1 MCAMAEIVSPKEGG
15 SSRRAAG
22 LDGADRVSVIQP
34 PSLEGNWDGVAV
46 LERRLAR
53 REMEMGILEELAEQR
68 LMKSD
73 FAGFR
78 HLGERVWKVKMHNF
92 RVMIAVL
99 RIQMGGVA

>member
-1 MCAMAEIVSPKEGG
+1 MCVTTEMLKTMGG
-15 SSRRAAG
+15 FPRRVRG
-22 LDGADRVSVIQP
+22 LDGADSVSVIQP
-34 PSLEGNWDGVAV
+34 PSWEGKWDGVAV

-53 REMEMGILEELAEQR
+53 RELEMGILEELAEQR

-78 HLGERVWKVKMHNF
+78 HLGDRVWKVKMHNF

-99 RIQMGGVA
+99 RIQMGGAA